1 MSDLSGGTIHYR
13 CAFDAT
19 CVNSAWADP
28 YPDLNKR
35 VRTWVEDTL
44 QVPRDTL
51 KNKKFLIGGNF
62 KEECPPK
69 TAFETISRNYNTQG
83 LAPTYWGC
91 RVSHPCSE
99 FVYRRWTHD
108 LTITCHKPNEFR
120 IVLVTRHSISGYLGE
135 EPTPPSPFV
144 PGIVQSLT
152 TTKHWRC
159 TSGTENLNGKPIP
172 LYPGHVSVM
181 KDALLSKARNC
192 PIVYVSCSN
201 ESGKPLIDVDPLAE
215 LLCGAAVVYV
225 ATTAEIDRE
234 VEPMLGEFGTR
245 NGGIRVYQSGVNMD
259 LPADGKRHRFFS
271 PFDIRKFG
279 TDEVTLQMVRAC
291 CRRASIFSPNDV
303 TSIESIVN
311 AARRRKLHELTYS
324 SSSTIEPEFMELVQ
338 EMEVENA
345 ELLQSIAQV
354 REELEL
360 VRINKEIESEDLQ
373 KEIARTKYQLASNSM
388 SMDELYERNRRLE
401 DSVGAVEAF
410 RKLPSSL
417 VEVLTMVCAL
427 NGDHL
432 DYTKEAIESAH
443 IARFGDLNK
452 AWELLWAMAEILHP
466 MLFESEIPFSDTE
479 YKSKTGFLISMSE
492 GRQTQRDTKLMQ
504 LRERQYQGRTIDI
517 TPHIGSGRS
526 SDCLRVHFAVD
537 QETRKLIIGHCGDH
551 MDNSLTR
558 KRS

>member
-19 CVNSAWADP
+19 CINSDWADP

-44 QVPRDTL
+44 EVPRDTL
-51 KNKKFLIGGNF
+51 KNKKFLMGGAF

-69 TAFETISRNYNTQG
+69 TSFDTISRNYNTQG

-108 LTITCHKPNEFR
+108 LTITCHNPNEFR
-120 IVLVTRHSISGYLGE
+120 FVLVTRHSISGYLGE
-135 EPTPPSPFV
+135 EPSPPAPFV

-159 TSGTENLNGKPIP
+159 TSGTENLNGKPVP
-172 LYPGHVSVM
+172 LYARHVYVM
-181 KDALLSKARNC
+181 KDALLSMTRKC

-201 ESGKPLIDVDPLAE
+201 ETGETLIEARPLAE
-215 LLCGAAVVYV
+215 LLCGAAVVYF
-225 ATTAEIDRE
+225 ATTAEVDRDIE
-234 VEPMLGEFGTR
+234 LLLGEFGTR
-245 NGGIRVYQSGVNMD
+245 NGGIRVYQSGVNLD
-259 LPADGKRHRFFS
+259 SPADGKRHRFFS

-291 CRRASIFSPNDV
+291 CRRASIFDTNDV

-311 AARRRKLHELTYS
+311 VARRRKLHELTFS
-324 SSSTIEPEFMELVQ
+324 GTSTIEPEFMELVQ
-338 EMEVENA
+338 EMEAENS
-345 ELLQSIAQV
+345 ELLQNIAQV

-360 VRINKEIESEDLQ
+360 VRINKEVESEEQQ
-373 KEIARTKYQLASNSM
+373 KELARTKYQLSANAESL
-388 SMDELYERNRRLE
+388 DALHERNRQLE
-401 DSVGAVEAF
+401 ITSDALRAF

-427 NGDHL
+427 SRDKL

-443 IARFGDLNK
+443 IARFDDLNK
-452 AWELLWAMAEILHP
+452 AWELLWSMAEILHP
-466 MLFESEIPFSDTE
+466 MLFDSSIPFSDTE
-479 YKSKTGFLISMSE
+479 YKSKTRNQIAMSE
-492 GRQTQRDTKLMQ
+492 GRQTQHDSKLMQ
-504 LRERQYQGRTIDI
+504 LSERQYQGRTIDI
-517 TPHIGSGRS
+517 TPHVGSGRAA
-526 SDCLRVHFAVD
+526 DCLRVHFAVD
-537 QETRKLIIGHCGDH
+537 QETQKIIIGHCGDRL
-551 MDNSLTR
+551 DNALTR
-558 KRS
+558 ERS